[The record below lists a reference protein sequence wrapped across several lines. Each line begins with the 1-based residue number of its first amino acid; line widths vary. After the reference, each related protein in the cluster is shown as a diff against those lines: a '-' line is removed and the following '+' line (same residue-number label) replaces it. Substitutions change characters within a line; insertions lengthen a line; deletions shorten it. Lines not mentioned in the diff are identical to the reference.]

1 MSLAVF
7 GSTLCCALC
16 VPMYGE
22 NPNGKAVTVIAHQ
35 SSIYIVTYTQHQK
48 CEDYSTSIVN
58 VCFARAARTHDENDN
73 QNDDDNDVVVTLVHG
88 LDKYAYECVC
98 Q

>member
-35 SSIYIVTYTQHQK
+35 SSIYIVTQHREREK
-48 CEDYSTSIVN
+48 KSEDYSTSIVN

-73 QNDDDNDVVVTLVHG
+73 
-88 LDKYAYECVC
+88 
-98 Q
+98 